1 MDLRRRAGTIR
12 GGYDGGSKRL
22 GRSRA
27 SRRRWPPSSPPLPRE
42 RVSHLCESIRRTPS
56 IHHPVRLN
64 AIRPPSVY
72 TSVAHL
78 DEIPPH
84 SHPKETHLMRSRIL
98 GLAAVL
104 AFAPAVLAA
113 DNPSAK
119 GDSKV
124 PAVLNYK
131 MKTLDGKDAD
141 LSQYQGKVL
150 LVVNVASKCGNT
162 PQYKA
167 LEELHEKFAGDIKWN
182 FTKFLIGRDGEV
194 VARFEP
200 KVKPD
205 TPEVVKAIEA
215 ELAKK

>member
-1 MDLRRRAGTIR
+1 
-12 GGYDGGSKRL
+12 
-22 GRSRA
+22 
-27 SRRRWPPSSPPLPRE
+27 
-42 RVSHLCESIRRTPS
+42 
-56 IHHPVRLN
+56 
-64 AIRPPSVY
+64 
-72 TSVAHL
+72 
-78 DEIPPH
+78 
-84 SHPKETHLMRSRIL
+84 MRSRIL
-98 GLAAVL
+98 GLAVVL
-104 AFAPAVLAA
+104 ALAPAVLAA
-113 DNPSAK
+113 DKGNESAK

-131 MKTLDGKDAD
+131 MKTLDGKEAD

-162 PQYKA
+162 PQYEA
-167 LEELHEKFAGDIKWN
+167 LEKLYEKYGDKGLVVLGVPANEFGHQEPGTNEEIAQFCKATYDVKFPMLSKVVVKGEGITPLYQYLTSKETDPKFAGDIKWN

>member
-1 MDLRRRAGTIR
+1 
-12 GGYDGGSKRL
+12 
-22 GRSRA
+22 
-27 SRRRWPPSSPPLPRE
+27 
-42 RVSHLCESIRRTPS
+42 
-56 IHHPVRLN
+56 
-64 AIRPPSVY
+64 
-72 TSVAHL
+72 
-78 DEIPPH
+78 
-84 SHPKETHLMRSRIL
+84 MRSRIL
-98 GLAAVL
+98 GLAVVL
-104 AFAPAVLAA
+104 AIAPAVLAA
-113 DNPSAK
+113 DSGNQSAK

-131 MKTLDGKDAD
+131 MKTRDGKEAD

-162 PQYKA
+162 PQYEA
-167 LEELHEKFAGDIKWN
+167 LEKLYEKYGDKGLVVLGVPANEFGHQEPGTNEEIAQFCKSTYDVKFPMLSKVVVKGQGITPLYQYLTSKKTDPKFAGDIKWN

>member
-1 MDLRRRAGTIR
+1 
-12 GGYDGGSKRL
+12 
-22 GRSRA
+22 
-27 SRRRWPPSSPPLPRE
+27 
-42 RVSHLCESIRRTPS
+42 
-56 IHHPVRLN
+56 
-64 AIRPPSVY
+64 
-72 TSVAHL
+72 
-78 DEIPPH
+78 
-84 SHPKETHLMRSRIL
+84 MRSRIL
-98 GLAAVL
+98 GLAVVL
-104 AFAPAVLAA
+104 AIAPAVLAA
-113 DNPSAK
+113 DSGNPSAK

-131 MKTLDGKDAD
+131 MKTLDGKEAD

-162 PQYKA
+162 PQYEA
-167 LEELHEKFAGDIKWN
+167 LEKLYEKYGDKGLVVLGVPANEFGHQEPGTNEEIAQFCKSTYDVKFPMLSKVVVKGQGITPLYQYLTSKQTDPKFAGDIKWN

>member
-1 MDLRRRAGTIR
+1 
-12 GGYDGGSKRL
+12 
-22 GRSRA
+22 
-27 SRRRWPPSSPPLPRE
+27 
-42 RVSHLCESIRRTPS
+42 
-56 IHHPVRLN
+56 
-64 AIRPPSVY
+64 
-72 TSVAHL
+72 
-78 DEIPPH
+78 
-84 SHPKETHLMRSRIL
+84 MRSRIL
-98 GLAAVL
+98 GLAVVL
-104 AFAPAVLAA
+104 AIAPAVLAA
-113 DNPSAK
+113 DSGNPSAK

-131 MKTLDGKDAD
+131 MKSLDGKETD
-141 LSQYQGKVL
+141 LAQYQGKVV

-162 PQYKA
+162 PQYEA
-167 LEELHEKFAGDIKWN
+167 LEKLYEKYGDKGLVVLGVPANEFGHQEPGSNEEIAKFCSSTYNVKFPMTSKVVVKGEGITPLYQYLTSKETDPKFAGDIKWN